1 MSSFAKT
8 IIRTFFSNKGRF
20 LANFIICFLSVGI
33 SSGLASLPSFFGN
46 GYQNNFSTNTVDV
59 TLKSK
64 SSEGFSS
71 SQIERIKNYQQVKEI
86 NPFFSYDTKQNDEY
100 YRLYFLSFSNKSSK
114 LGLPTLISGSD
125 SLFYMGECYSLEN
138 SLNRKIINIGD
149 FIKIDDFPV
158 FEKGIE
164 VTGIVKSD
172 LYTSVAKERAF
183 IEGEKEEYVS
193 AILYFDLDKIPTK
206 FITSDIYIRLNI
218 DHDYF
223 SKAYKNDVA
232 EFKNKLLSD
241 FGEENITVLT
251 MEENAGYK
259 LFETYND
266 KVRKIS
272 YVFPFLFVGI
282 CALINLITVSR
293 LMKDERKEIGCYFS
307 LGISRRKII
316 FKFTLFSFLSVG
328 LGCLAGYLIGT
339 PILPFVVEDAY
350 KSIFNFGAF
359 KATLIN
365 ALGMAIGFGITLLS
379 ILITIY
385 ISTLY
390 LKEEPS
396 NLLKEISP
404 KPGKKIL
411 LEKINWLWNKI
422 SFSWKSSFRNIFR
435 QKKNLVLTM
444 LSIFLSTGLLLLGFG
459 LNDAS
464 IAMKN
469 DELFANVASSMGL
482 ISAVIVL
489 FAIAIAITVVYSLAN
504 MNIEDRKREL
514 ATLKVLGYRDYECSF
529 YCFRELIFVCML
541 GAVLSLP
548 FSVLVLGW
556 LFSFLGFGTIGDI
569 QWYSY
574 LASILLVFVSV
585 TIVNLLLF
593 PKIKLIDMNGSLKS
607 ID

>member
-1 MSSFAKT
+1 MSSFGKT
-8 IIRTFFSNKGRF
+8 VVRTFFSNKGRF

-33 SSGLASLPSFFGN
+33 SSGLACLPKFFGDA
-46 GYQNNFSTNTVDV
+46 YKDNFSSNTVDV

-64 SSEGFSS
+64 SNEGFSS
-71 SQIERIKNYQQVKEI
+71 NDIEKIKSYEQVKEI
-86 NPFFSYDTKQNDEY
+86 NPFFSYDAKQGDEY
-100 YRLYFLSFSNKSSK
+100 YRLYFLSFNSKSSK
-114 LGLPTLISGSD
+114 LGLPSLIEGAD

-138 SLNRKIINIGD
+138 SLNRKEINIGD
-149 FIKIDDFPV
+149 FVKIDDFPV
-158 FEKGIE
+158 FENGIE

-172 LYTSVAKERAF
+172 LYTSVSKERAF
-183 IEGEKEEYVS
+183 IEGDEEEYVS
-193 AILYFDLDKIPTK
+193 AILYFDMDKIPTK
-206 FITSDIYIRLNI
+206 FITSDIYVRLNI
-218 DHDYF
+218 DHNYF
-223 SKAYKNDVA
+223 SNSYKNDVN
-232 EFKNKLLSD
+232 EFKNKLISD
-241 FGEENITVLT
+241 FGEDNLVVLT

-266 KVRKIS
+266 KVRKLS
-272 YVFPFLFVGI
+272 YVFPFLFVGV
-282 CALINLITVSR
+282 CALINLITTSR

-307 LGISRRKII
+307 LGVRRRKII
-316 FKFTLFSFLSVG
+316 FKFVLFSFLSVG
-328 LGCLAGYLIGT
+328 LGCLVGYMLGT
-339 PILPFVVEDAY
+339 PLLPFVVKDAY
-350 KSIFNFGAF
+350 KSIFNFGEL
-359 KATLIN
+359 KATFIN
-365 ALGMAIGFGITLLS
+365 VLGLAIGFGITLLS
-379 ILITIY
+379 ILITLY
-385 ISTLY
+385 ISSLY

-396 NLLKEISP
+396 SLLKEVSP

-411 LEKINWLWNKI
+411 LERINWLWKKI

-435 QKKNLVLTM
+435 QKKNLILTM
-444 LSIFLSTGLLLLGFG
+444 LSILLSTGLLLLGFG

-489 FAIAIAITVVYSLAN
+489 FAIAMAITVVYSLAN

-548 FSVLVLGW
+548 FAVVALDL

-574 LASILLVFVSV
+574 VASILLIFVSV

-593 PKIKLIDMNGSLKS
+593 PRIKSIDMNGSLKS
-607 ID
+607 LD